1 MTINPSHQRKIYHHH
16 RACII
21 SSNSRRSLTTKS
33 PSWQSSLLVTAN
45 YGDAYAP
52 LEQAISLINRV
63 ISVTTP
69 SKRAPQQDDKEQ
81 ARQRWV
87 QLRAVINQSKTIS
100 ITTTTTTSTSTT
112 KYSLSDYLS
121 LPVNQYSLLDPK
133 WISRI
138 DNNVFLIR
146 IPFSDLLGV
155 DLTPEIQINVITPGG
170 RRTGRLGSM
179 IGSLNNTNSITSY
192 TSTEAEE
199 DGSSSNGTFSGAR
212 ALGGNGGARVV
223 FEGSNAK
230 LGNPELDEAF
240 KLNLT
245 AVVGEHK
252 KRWDPP
258 PLPGRPVYR
267 LKKWAAARNE
277 AAREERNISN
287 GSDVEE
293 DGGGVMVVEEEDN
306 GNSVIDSSNNSFI
319 ARLSS
324 NNDIDDNGD
333 KNEEKLFCRVKVN
346 MSMRVPKALKLL
358 PNPVLG
364 AAGSAILKAVVST
377 TLPNFLN
384 LLSDDYVR
392 WLLSVEQHGDEE
404 DDGDGKMVVVA
415 QGGSNKRD
423 VNAPVGELFSPS
435 SSPSSSA

>member
-1 MTINPSHQRKIYHHH
+1 MTINPSHQRTICHHH
-16 RACII
+16 RSSIF
-21 SSNSRRSLTTKS
+21 SSNSRRSLITKS
-33 PSWQSSLLVTAN
+33 PSRQSSLLVTAN

-63 ISVTTP
+63 ISVTTSSNIAP
-69 SKRAPQQDDKEQ
+69 PQQDDKEQ
-81 ARQRWV
+81 VRQRWV

-100 ITTTTTTSTSTT
+100 LTTTTTTSTST

-138 DNNVFLIR
+138 DNNAFLIR

-170 RRTGRLGSM
+170 RRIGRLGSM
-179 IGSLNNTNSITSY
+179 IGSINNTKSSCSY
-192 TSTEAEE
+192 TSTGAEE
-199 DGSSSNGTFSGAR
+199 EGGGSSGTFSGAR
-212 ALGGNGGARVV
+212 ALGGNRGARVV
-223 FEGSNAK
+223 FEGSHAK
-230 LGNPELDEAF
+230 LGNPELDDAF

-277 AAREERNISN
+277 AAREERNIS
-287 GSDVEE
+287 GSGDVN
-293 DGGGVMVVEEEDN
+293 DGGGGGVVVVEEEDN
-306 GNSVIDSSNNSFI
+306 GNLVTDSSSNTIF
-319 ARLSS
+319 SS
-324 NNDIDDNGD
+324 NNDIDDDGD

-384 LLSDDYVR
+384 LLSDDYNR
-392 WLLSVEQHGDEE
+392 WLLSVQQHEDEEE

-415 QGGSNKRD
+415 QGGSSKRD

-435 SSPSSSA
+435 SSSSSSA